1 MGRGGAGERAGP
13 GPGPGAGPEAGLG
26 AGLGR
31 QVVLAVGDAVTDAVV
46 RLAPGGLARLGLRA
60 GSCAAMDAAA
70 ERRLLGEL
78 GGERGAD
85 VPGGS
90 AANVAKGLARL
101 GRPTRLLSAVGDDE
115 VGPRYRAA
123 LADLGVDVGE
133 VAEVRGARSPICYCL
148 VAPEYAG
155 ERTMRTF
162 LGDCSVAKRP
172 PAPGCLRDVALVH
185 LEGYTFYTA
194 GFPEAVASQA
204 RSEGAR
210 VSLDLGSVELVERA
224 GAAIAALL
232 RGGGVDVLFSNEE
245 EACALAQR
253 CLSEEGGGPRPPP
266 MDAES
271 ALDALSGL
279 AETVVVTAGARG
291 CFVRGSGGVRAEAEA
306 GPTVQV
312 LDTVGA
318 GDSFASGFL
327 RAHLAG
333 ASLRLA
339 ARCGCLC
346 GTQAV
351 QVAGANIG
359 GAEWAALKS
368 RIDSLLCSEGGGA

>member
-1 MGRGGAGERAGP
+1 MGRGGP
-13 GPGPGAGPEAGLG
+13 GPGPGAGPGPG
-26 AGLGR
+26 PGPGR
-31 QVVLAVGDAVTDAVV
+31 QAVLAVGDAVTDAVV

-60 GSCAAMDAAA
+60 GSCSAIVDAAE
-70 ERRLLGEL
+70 ERRLLAEL
-78 GGERGAD
+78 GGGKGAD

-101 GRPTRLLSAVGDDE
+101 GCPARLLSAVGDDE

-123 LADLGVDVGE
+123 LAELGVDVAE

-148 VAPEYAG
+148 VAPEHAG

-162 LGDCSVAKRP
+162 LGDCGVAKRP
-172 PAPGCLRDVALVH
+172 PAPGSLCDVALVH
-185 LEGYTFYTA
+185 LEGYTFYKP
-194 GFPEAVASQA
+194 GFAEAVAAQA

-224 GAAIAALL
+224 GAAITALL
-232 RGGGVDVLFSNEE
+232 RGGGVDVLFANEE

-253 CLSEEGGGPRPPP
+253 CPCEPPP

-279 AETVVVTAGARG
+279 AGTVVVTAGARG
-291 CFVRGSGGVRAEAEA
+291 CFARGSGGDRAEAGA
-306 GPTVQV
+306 GPTAQV

-333 ASLRLA
+333 APLRVATL
-339 ARCGCLC
+339 CGCLC
-346 GTQAV
+346 GAQAV

-359 GAEWAALKS
+359 AAEWAALKS
-368 RIDSLLCSEGGGA
+368 RIDSLLRTGAAACV